1 MKIIKRYFINKIVVY
16 TLCLFLIILFY
27 FVPTK
32 EEVKYNVVEQKDL
45 KESVVYL
52 LDNDEYLSRVI
63 LYYDNKTIES
73 EINNI
78 INILINGS
86 DEYSFFHP
94 LIPKN
99 TKVNSIKIDKDSV
112 YIDFNNKILDV
123 NKYYEEQMIEAIV
136 YSLTEINGINN
147 IYISV
152 NGKRLDKL
160 PNSKISL
167 PYPLTRKYGINKEY
181 DLNSL
186 FGVNKTTI
194 YFSKNVDD
202 YSYYV
207 PVTKINNDKSDKIQ
221 IIISE
226 LKSSVNS
233 VNNLNSY
240 LDDKTKLI
248 DYNISDKSIEL
259 VFNDYLFS
267 DKKVLESVEYIISS
281 SIFENY
287 EVDKLIINNSDK
299 SINIE
304 INNT

>member
-1 MKIIKRYFINKIVVY
+1 MKKRIFI
-16 TLCLFLIILFY
+16 T
-27 FVPTK
+27 
-32 EEVKYNVVEQKDL
+32 
-45 KESVVYL
+45 S
-52 LDNDEYLSRVI
+52 
-63 LYYDNKTIES
+63 
-73 EINNI
+73 
-78 INILINGS
+78 
-86 DEYSFFHP
+86 
-94 LIPKN
+94 
-99 TKVNSIKIDKDSV
+99 
-112 YIDFNNKILDV
+112 
-123 NKYYEEQMIEAIV
+123 
-136 YSLTEINGINN
+136 
-147 IYISV
+147 
-152 NGKRLDKL
+152 
-160 PNSKISL
+160 
-167 PYPLTRKYGINKEY
+167 
-181 DLNSL
+181 
-186 FGVNKTTI
+186 I

-304 INNT
+304 INNTWFLLFNLL